1 MGFLDAIKRLFSS
14 GSGSAPASASDA
26 YGIWFHFRC
35 KKCSSVVRVRADR
48 RNDLNREDGP
58 AALVLRKDVMDNKC
72 FQLIRAELW
81 LDDNYNVVTS
91 EVEGGSLI
99 TQEEYEAAQT
109 AQGGPTR

>member
-1 MGFLDAIKRLFSS
+1 MGFLDAIKRLFSG
-14 GSGSAPASASDA
+14 GSGSAPASAGDP

-35 KKCSSVVRVRADR
+35 KKCGAVVRVRADR

-58 AALVLRKDVMDNKC
+58 GALVLRKDVMDNKC
-72 FQLIRAELW
+72 FQLIRAEIW

-99 TQEEYEAAQT
+99 TREEYEAAQT
-109 AQGGPTR
+109 AQEAAAR